1 MFKLLF
7 RLAIA
12 MGLVALF
19 TSNGGKPAAKK
30 KPAGESDKEA
40 DVPEGKTV
48 E

>member
-19 TSNGGKPAAKK
+19 TSNGVKPAAKK

-40 DVPEGKTV
+40 DVPEEKTV